1 MLCILQSHLIRASF
15 LSFSTSLNKQNH
27 NLFNLLSFR
36 HFQISFDSR
45 KAYSVMASSSS
56 NDFVKGTIHS
66 NGVAVITLDRP
77 KALNAMNLEMDLKY
91 KSYLDEWETDPKVK
105 CVLVDSSSPR
115 AFSAGGDVKQIT
127 TKRQKSD
134 MIEKTIHMFHGWH
147 YNGFWNWPIWSWS
160 LSSYHRENSTCH
172 ARKWNWLVSRCWIC
186 LPSSKESRRR
196 ISWYTFFHS
205 LILGAYLGMTGNRIS
220 SPADALYLGAGTHYV
235 PSKDLASVRKDL
247 LALTFS
253 DDPHKEVKELLT
265 RYNKEPESEAQLK
278 LIIPQ
283 IVASFG
289 SNKSI
294 VEIIENLE
302 MLQKSP
308 EAAVAEWAK
317 DALIGL
323 GKGAPFSLCL
333 TKEHFSRVASALGK
347 DENDMSKLNGVMK
360 TEYRIAIRSSLRN
373 DFAEGVRAV
382 LVDKDQNPQWNPS
395 RLEDVDLSEV
405 HSLFE
410 PLVADVELDV

>member
-1 MLCILQSHLIRASF
+1 
-15 LSFSTSLNKQNH
+15 
-27 NLFNLLSFR
+27 
-36 HFQISFDSR
+36 
-45 KAYSVMASSSS
+45 
-56 NDFVKGTIHS
+56 
-66 NGVAVITLDRP
+66 
-77 KALNAMNLEMDLKY
+77 MDLKY

-134 MIEKTIHMFHGWH
+134 MIEVFTAE
-147 YNGFWNWPIWSWS
+147 Y
-160 LSSYHRENSTCH
+160 
-172 ARKWNWLVSRCWIC
+172 
-186 LPSSKESRRR
+186 
-196 ISWYTFFHS
+196 S
-205 LILGAYLGMTGNRIS
+205 LICKISEYRKPYICFMDGITMGFGIGLSGHGRYRVITEKTVLAMPENGIGLFPDVGFAYLAAKSPGGGSVGAYLGMTGNRIS